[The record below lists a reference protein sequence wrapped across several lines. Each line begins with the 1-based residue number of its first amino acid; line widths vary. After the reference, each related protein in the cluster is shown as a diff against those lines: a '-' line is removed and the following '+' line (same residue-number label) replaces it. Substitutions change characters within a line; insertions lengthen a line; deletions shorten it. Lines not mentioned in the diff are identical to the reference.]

1 MQSNS
6 SSSCSL
12 KFPAPDMTPLQTRNN
27 YDGTFPFGQGYPS
40 AAENGSIIS
49 NSPDRL
55 EMSAKHIGKK
65 GKERNASLLYRTSNI
80 GTKTRTDG
88 SQSHAHSSVL
98 VPPSSNAQKIALEKS
113 DEINLQ
119 RSFEN
124 NPALK
129 STKQAPKVVAQGPAM
144 CVSKD
149 NEEKAYSATSIR
161 IAKVKAGLGE
171 QYRQSDNEISNTK
184 DRHGKSVPEWNPKL
198 EIEQTLRN
206 NTDLATTG
214 PHGCLLPQAAQMVR
228 LDECVNPTV
237 HEAVPYLSGSVTNME
252 ITKAQA
258 SNSTP
263 QAPGHPKKN
272 QTFQQR
278 DQAAGA
284 RVVTLMHAP
293 ETSRKAAG
301 DLRQAA
307 QAEILSLEQKC
318 AERERKSSHALEE
331 ARARFLILMR
341 ECAELKVAV
350 NEPLEEAKTRNVE
363 LEKQLGNMKN
373 TAEESERGAKVKMQ
387 KLEKQ
392 VSKQRQQYAE
402 PKRQFSKWETN
413 PAEAITRMDENKQ
426 TIAEQ
431 ESTIIDLKKKLE
443 DSDAKVAKLTEKFIT
458 HEREI
463 KNIIETEVQPLKK
476 QLGEATKCEKD
487 VELKLKGAEARNQK
501 SEQLL
506 AEIVATLAKQRAE
519 AVLRASTQQMQD
531 ISNGLRSQLKDREA
545 TNDHLPKKLHESNE
559 SVVRLNN
566 EHSQLKEGYESL
578 ALPKTGENGSKLQP
592 QADSSGKIAILNQE
606 VQLLREQLSNSDEKV
621 AQLVQELSASD
632 EKVAQLAQELE
643 THRGSHM
650 DWRTAVD
657 LRNRSDQ
664 KESTAREIQD
674 LESEPT
680 KSEQDV
686 AWLTKNLA
694 ATRSQ
699 KVTDQQLAKQVPCK
713 DKDLVQGLAQKERRI
728 RDLGTKLAEYENKC
742 AFLSERLRQSVIAGS
757 AEQQLTD
764 LRKKIQESEAKNNR
778 LAQDLKETQKR
789 YLALKGV
796 EEKLLGPASLF
807 RGAAHLVAPPG
818 IAKLPET
825 VFTCIECYVKGLLC
839 DNCSTCENCK
849 AGGHVCSRWKCSIHK
864 HLGYCPEM
872 PCALVHDEDGWLIT
886 KNAIPQW

>member
-1 MQSNS
+1 
-6 SSSCSL
+6 
-12 KFPAPDMTPLQTRNN
+12 MTPLQTRNN
-27 YDGTFPFGQGYPS
+27 YNGTFPFGQGYPS
-40 AAENGSIIS
+40 AAKNGSIIS

-65 GKERNASLLYRTSNI
+65 GEERNASPLYRTSSI
-80 GTKTRTDG
+80 GAKTRTDG

-98 VPPSSNAQKIALEKS
+98 VPPSSNAQKIAHEKS

-129 STKQAPKVVAQGPAM
+129 STKQAPKVVAQSPAM

-184 DRHGKSVPEWNPKL
+184 DQHGKSVPEWNPKL
-198 EIEQTLRN
+198 EIEQTPRN

-237 HEAVPYLSGSVTNME
+237 HEAVPCLSGSVTNME

-258 SNSTP
+258 SDSTP
-263 QAPGHPKKN
+263 QAPGYSKKN

-284 RVVTLMHAP
+284 RAVTLMQAP
-293 ETSRKAAG
+293 ETSRGAAG

-318 AERERKSSHALEE
+318 AERERKSSHALGE
-331 ARARFLILMR
+331 ARARFLMLMR
-341 ECAELKVAV
+341 EYEELKVTV

-373 TAEESERGAKVKMQ
+373 TAEESERGAKVKTQ

-392 VSKQRQQYAE
+392 VSKQKQQFAE
-402 PKRQFSKWETN
+402 PKCQFSKWKTN

-426 TIAEQ
+426 TIAKQ

-443 DSDAKVAKLTEKFIT
+443 DSDAKVAKLTENFT

-476 QLGEATKCEKD
+476 QLGEATKREKD
-487 VELKLKGAEARNQK
+487 VELKLKEAEAYNQK

-519 AVLRASTQQMQD
+519 VALRASTQQMQD

-545 TNDHLPKKLHESNE
+545 TSDHLLKKLHEFNE
-559 SVVRLNN
+559 SVVRLRN
-566 EHSQLKEGYESL
+566 EHSQLKEGYKSL

-657 LRNRSDQ
+657 LRNQSDQ

-674 LESEPT
+674 LETEPT

-694 ATRSQ
+694 VTRSQ
-699 KVTDQQLAKQVPCK
+699 KATDQQLAKQVPCK

-728 RDLGTKLAEYENKC
+728 RYLETKLAEYENKC
-742 AFLSERLRQSVIAGS
+742 AFLSERLRQSAIAGS

-872 PCALVHDEDGWLIT
+872 PCALVHDENGWLIT

>member
-1 MQSNS
+1 MQ
-6 SSSCSL
+6 
-12 KFPAPDMTPLQTRNN
+12 
-27 YDGTFPFGQGYPS
+27 
-40 AAENGSIIS
+40 
-49 NSPDRL
+49 
-55 EMSAKHIGKK
+55 
-65 GKERNASLLYRTSNI
+65 
-80 GTKTRTDG
+80 
-88 SQSHAHSSVL
+88 
-98 VPPSSNAQKIALEKS
+98 
-113 DEINLQ
+113 
-119 RSFEN
+119 
-124 NPALK
+124 
-129 STKQAPKVVAQGPAM
+129 
-144 CVSKD
+144 
-149 NEEKAYSATSIR
+149 
-161 IAKVKAGLGE
+161 
-171 QYRQSDNEISNTK
+171 
-184 DRHGKSVPEWNPKL
+184 
-198 EIEQTLRN
+198 
-206 NTDLATTG
+206 
-214 PHGCLLPQAAQMVR
+214 
-228 LDECVNPTV
+228 
-237 HEAVPYLSGSVTNME
+237 
-252 ITKAQA
+252 
-258 SNSTP
+258 
-263 QAPGHPKKN
+263 
-272 QTFQQR
+272 
-278 DQAAGA
+278 
-284 RVVTLMHAP
+284 AP

-301 DLRQAA
+301 DLKQTA
-307 QAEILSLEQKC
+307 QAEILSPEQKC
-318 AERERKSSHALEE
+318 AEKERKSSHALGE
-331 ARARFLILMR
+331 AQARILILMR

-392 VSKQRQQYAE
+392 VSKQKQQYAE
-402 PKRQFSKWETN
+402 LKRQFSKWKTN
-413 PAEAITRMDENKQ
+413 PAEVITQMGENKQ

-443 DSDAKVAKLTEKFIT
+443 DSDAKVAKLTENFIT

-463 KNIIETEVQPLKK
+463 KRIIETEVQPLKK
-476 QLGEATKCEKD
+476 QLGEATKREKD

-506 AEIVATLAKQRAE
+506 AEFVATLPKQRTE
-519 AVLRASTQQMQD
+519 AVLRASTQQMQY
-531 ISNGLRSQLKDREA
+531 IPNALRSRLKDREA
-545 TNDHLPKKLHESNE
+545 TNDQLLKKLHESNE
-559 SVVRLNN
+559 NVVRLSN
-566 EHSQLKEGYESL
+566 EHSQLKEGYKSL
-578 ALPKTGENGSKLQP
+578 VLPRTGENGSKLQP

-606 VQLLREQLSNSDEKV
+606 VQLLKEQLSNSDEKV

-632 EKVAQLAQELE
+632 EKVAQLARELE
-643 THRGSHM
+643 THHGNHM
-650 DWRTAVD
+650 DYRTAVD
-657 LRNRSDQ
+657 LRNWSDQ
-664 KESTAREIQD
+664 KEPTAREIQD
-674 LESEPT
+674 LETEPT

-694 ATRSQ
+694 VARSQ
-699 KVTDQQLAKQVPCK
+699 KATDQQLAKQAPCK
-713 DKDLVQGLAQKERRI
+713 DKDLVQGLAQKGRRI

-742 AFLSERLRQSVIAGS
+742 AFLSERLRQSAIAGS
-757 AEQQLTD
+757 AQQQLTD

>member
-1 MQSNS
+1 
-6 SSSCSL
+6 
-12 KFPAPDMTPLQTRNN
+12 MTPLQTHNN

-40 AAENGSIIS
+40 AAKNGSIIS

-55 EMSAKHIGKK
+55 EISAKHIGRK
-65 GKERNASLLYRTSNI
+65 GEERNASPLYRTSSVE
-80 GTKTRTDG
+80 TKARTDG
-88 SQSHAHSSVL
+88 SQLHAHSSVL
-98 VPPSSNAQKIALEKS
+98 VPPSSNAQEIAHDRS

-124 NPALK
+124 NLALK
-129 STKQAPKVVAQGPAM
+129 STKQAPKVVAQSLAM
-144 CVSKD
+144 CVPKD
-149 NEEKAYSATSIR
+149 NEEKVYSATSIR
-161 IAKVKAGLGE
+161 IAKVKVELEE
-171 QYRQSDNEISNTK
+171 QYRQSDNEISNTNG
-184 DRHGKSVPEWNPKL
+184 RHDKSVPDEWNPKL
-198 EIEQTLRN
+198 EIEQTPRN

-214 PHGCLLPQAAQMVR
+214 SHRCLLPQAAQMVR

-237 HEAVPYLSGSVTNME
+237 HEAVPYFSGSVTNME

-263 QAPGHPKKN
+263 LAPGHPKKT

-278 DQAAGA
+278 AQAAGGVA
-284 RVVTLMHAP
+284 TLMQAP
-293 ETSRKAAG
+293 ETSKKAAG
-301 DLRQAA
+301 DLKQAA
-307 QAEILSLEQKC
+307 QAEISSPEQKC
-318 AERERKSSHALEE
+318 AEKERKSSHALGE
-331 ARARFLILMR
+331 AQARILILMR

-373 TAEESERGAKVKMQ
+373 TAEESEREAKVKMQ

-392 VSKQRQQYAE
+392 VSKQKQQYAE
-402 PKRQFSKWETN
+402 LKRQFSKWKTN
-413 PAEAITRMDENKQ
+413 PAEVITQMSENKQ

-443 DSDAKVAKLTEKFIT
+443 DSDAKVAKLTENFIT

-463 KNIIETEVQPLKK
+463 KRIIETEVQPLKK
-476 QLGEATKCEKD
+476 QLGEATKREKD
-487 VELKLKGAEARNQK
+487 VEVKLKGAEARNQK

-506 AEIVATLAKQRAE
+506 AEIVATLPKQRTE

-545 TNDHLPKKLHESNE
+545 TNDQLLKKLHESNE
-559 SVVRLNN
+559 SIVRLSN
-566 EHSQLKEGYESL
+566 EHSQLKEGYKSL
-578 ALPKTGENGSKLQP
+578 ALPRTGENGSKIQP
-592 QADSSGKIAILNQE
+592 QADSSGKVAILNQE
-606 VQLLREQLSNSDEKV
+606 VQVLREQLSNSDEKV

-632 EKVAQLAQELE
+632 EKAAQLARELE
-643 THRGSHM
+643 THHGNHM
-650 DWRTAVD
+650 DYRTAVD
-657 LRNRSDQ
+657 LRNWSDQ
-664 KESTAREIQD
+664 KESTTQEIQD
-674 LESEPT
+674 LEAEPT
-680 KSEQDV
+680 KSKQDV

-694 ATRSQ
+694 VTRSQ
-699 KVTDQQLAKQVPCK
+699 KATDQQLAKQAPCK
-713 DKDLVQGLAQKERRI
+713 DKDLVQGLAQKGRRI

-742 AFLSERLRQSVIAGS
+742 AFLSERLRQSAIAGS
-757 AEQQLTD
+757 AQQQLTD

-849 AGGHVCSRWKCSIHK
+849 AGGHVCLRWKCSIHK